1 MATPI
6 AGAGEP
12 ARAVCTRLLVGAGVL
27 VALVQLGSFAWAL
40 VWRARFAMDLE
51 WLEGA
56 QLYEAYRF
64 AHGLRV
70 YGPPALGFVPSPYPP
85 LYHLV
90 VAGVGYVFGFDYWN
104 GRVVSDASLAAALAV
119 QAAVVVRAAPSRGL
133 GWALAL
139 MGAAGVAATYRPL
152 QASMDLA
159 RVDMMAFAL
168 AAVAACL
175 ALRSPLGWA
184 RAVLIGALLCGAV
197 FTKQTNVF
205 YTVWIVAHAARR
217 DVRGAAV
224 AGGSALALSVG
235 ALALLQRSTDGWFWT
250 WMTIMRHHPLVPE
263 RCAVV
268 GAAVVTIAAVLGLA
282 MRALAARGWLGA
294 ASWHWCGM
302 LAASLPAGV
311 MPLLTPGGWLNN
323 LIGPAMLLWIVSLQ
337 LLCDGLRG
345 AQGDPALAGRATRWV
360 LGAFAA
366 FLLGGLYDPSA
377 NVPDAERT
385 RDVASLHALVRALP
399 GDVLVPMYPFVAA
412 RDGKTTPQLSL
423 VADFDAM
430 GSGQMAMDLPEAM
443 RDWRARWVVLCGH
456 AQEHDVPEWLGRGY
470 VEHALDLRV
479 QALREETRRSMTLW
493 ERSDGAGGG

>member
-1 MATPI
+1 M
-6 AGAGEP
+6 AGARIP
-12 ARAVCTRLLVGAGVL
+12 VRAVCTRLLVVAGVI

-64 AHGLRV
+64 AHGLPV

-90 VAGVGYVFGFDYWN
+90 VAGVGHVFGFDYWN
-104 GRVVSDASLAAALAV
+104 GRVVSDASLVAALVV
-119 QAAVVVRAAPSRGL
+119 QAAVVVRAAPSRGI
-133 GWALAL
+133 GWTLAI

-159 RVDMMAFAL
+159 RVDMMAFAIV
-168 AAVAACL
+168 AVAACL
-175 ALRSPLGWA
+175 ALRAPMGWA
-184 RAVLIGALLCGAV
+184 RAALVGALLCAAV

-205 YTVWIVAHAARR
+205 YAAWIVGHAARR
-217 DVRGAAV
+217 DVRGAAI
-224 AGGSALALSVG
+224 AGGSALALSAG
-235 ALALLQRSTDGWFWT
+235 ALALLQRSTGGWFWT

-268 GAAVVTIAAVLGLA
+268 GAAALAIAVLLVMT
-282 MRALAARGWLGA
+282 MRALAARGLLRA
-294 ASWHWCGM
+294 PSWHWCGM
-302 LAASLPAGV
+302 LVASLPAGV

-345 AQGDPALAGRATRWV
+345 AQSDPALEERATRWV

-366 FLLGGLYDPSA
+366 FLLGALYDPSA

-385 RDVASLHALVRALP
+385 RDVASLHAMVRGLP

-430 GSGQMAMDLPEAM
+430 GSGRMAMDLPEAM
-443 RDWRARWVVLCGH
+443 RERRVRWVVLCGH
-456 AQEHDVPEWLGRGY
+456 AQERDVPAWLGRGY
-470 VEHALDLRV
+470 VEHDLDLRV
-479 QALREETRRSMTLW
+479 QALREETRRNMTLW
-493 ERSDGAGGG
+493 ERSERAGGG